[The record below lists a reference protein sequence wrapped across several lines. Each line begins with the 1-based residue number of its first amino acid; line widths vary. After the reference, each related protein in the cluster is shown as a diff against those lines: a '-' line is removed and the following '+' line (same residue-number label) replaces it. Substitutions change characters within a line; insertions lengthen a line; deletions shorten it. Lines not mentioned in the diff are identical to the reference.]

1 MAAIPVTSGLQLL
14 LDARSITPVADGTA
28 LSAWPDD
35 SPDGNDAAQG
45 TAGNRPVY
53 KTNIFGSNPAVRT
66 VDSGDFLHGSFAS
79 WGAHAGMTVLLCA
92 SNLPASGAQTASGRF
107 FTTAAA
113 GQTDTA
119 NMLLGDVAA
128 SMQLWVNGSNRL
140 PIALNM
146 ASAGGTQPVIFGGAY
161 SSSVI
166 DMIINGIWRGNHS
179 YAGGLPSSPTLYSM
193 GYINVGTPSTGF
205 SCLADYHF
213 IVVYNRRL
221 TGSELE
227 QVACWMR
234 EELGMQPAA
243 SGGGGARMVN
253 IRGGADQ

>member
-14 LDARSITPVADGTA
+14 LDARSITSLSDGDA
-28 LSAWPDD
+28 ISAWNDD
-35 SPDGNDAAQG
+35 SGSANNAAQA

-79 WGAHAGMTVLLCA
+79 WGTHAGMTVLVCA
-92 SNLPASGAQTASGRF
+92 SALPSSQTASGRF

-128 SMQLWVNGSNRL
+128 SMQLWVNGGNRL

-146 ASAGGTQPVIFGGAY
+146 ASAGSTQPVIFGGAY
-161 SSSVI
+161 NSTVI
-166 DMIINGIWRGNHS
+166 DMIINGVWRGGHS
-179 YAGGLPSSPTLYSM
+179 HGSSLPSSPTLYSM
-193 GYINVGTPSTGF
+193 GYINAGTPSTGF

-213 IVVYNRRL
+213 FIVYNRRL
-221 TGSELE
+221 TGSEIEDVLS
-227 QVACWMR
+227 WMR
-234 EELGMQPAA
+234 EELGMQPA
-243 SGGGGARMVN
+243 SGGGGGARMVN
-253 IRGGADQ
+253 TRGGADQ

>member
-14 LDARSITPVADGTA
+14 LDARSITSLSDGDAIASWADS
-28 LSAWPDD
+28 SAA
-35 SPDGNDAAQG
+35 GNDAAQG

-53 KTNIFGSNPAVRT
+53 TTNIFGSNPAVRT
-66 VDSGDFLHGSFAS
+66 VDSSDFLHGSFAA
-79 WGAHAGMTVLLCA
+79 WGTHAGMTVLLCA

-119 NMLLGDVAA
+119 NMLLGDVSA
-128 SMQLWVNGSNRL
+128 SMQLWINTANRL
-140 PIALNM
+140 PVPLNM
-146 ASAGGTQPVIFGGAY
+146 ASAGTTQPVIFGGAY

-166 DMIINGIWRGNHS
+166 DMVINGIWRGNHS

-193 GYINVGTPSTGF
+193 GYINAGVPSTGF

-227 QVACWMR
+227 QVCCWMR

-243 SGGGGARMVN
+243 SGGSTLIV
-253 IRGGADQ
+253 IED

>member
-14 LDARSITPVADGTA
+14 LDARSITSLSDGDA
-28 LSAWPDD
+28 ISAWDDD
-35 SPDGNDAAQG
+35 SGSANNAAQA

-79 WGAHAGMTVLLCA
+79 WGTHAGMTVLVCA
-92 SNLPASGAQTASGRF
+92 SALPASQTASGRF

-119 NMLLGDVAA
+119 NMLLGDVAGT
-128 SMQLWVNGSNRL
+128 MQLWVNTANRL

-146 ASAGGTQPVIFGGAY
+146 ASAGSTQPVIFGGAY

-166 DMIINGIWRGNHS
+166 DMVINGIWRGNHS

-193 GYINVGTPSTGF
+193 GYINAGTPSTGF

-213 IVVYNRRL
+213 IIVYNRRL

-227 QVACWMR
+227 QVAYWMR